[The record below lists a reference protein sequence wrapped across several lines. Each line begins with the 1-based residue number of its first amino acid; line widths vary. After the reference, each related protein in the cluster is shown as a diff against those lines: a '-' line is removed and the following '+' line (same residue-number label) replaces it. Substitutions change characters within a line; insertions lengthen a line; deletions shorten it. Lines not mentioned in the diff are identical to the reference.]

1 MNINE
6 NNYYNNSSTNN
17 SNNNSI
23 TFRDSQEKE
32 VNISNLDDNSIDNI
46 IINKEDNN
54 LEDDLLNI
62 NNENNRILSK
72 SIYNYEHDDDFIK
85 N

>member
-46 IINKEDNN
+46 IINKEDN
-54 LEDDLLNI
+54 
-62 NNENNRILSK
+62 LSL
-72 SIYNYEHDDDFIK
+72 IHI
-85 N
+85 